1 MMLKFL
7 AEMSLWLF
15 VICKRGNLWI
25 VKYIVDAKEE
35 YLVGADNLK
44 IIP

>member
-1 MMLKFL
+1 LSFAKV
-7 AEMSLWLF
+7 EMD
-15 VICKRGNLWI
+15 GNLWI

-35 YLVGADNLK
+35 YLVGVDNLK